1 MRLGT
6 IDTHNALCFDVAPMP
21 ISVLL
26 ADDAEVI
33 RTAIRGLL
41 KGEPSIEVCGEAV
54 NFSQTIELAANLKPD
69 IILLDLRMPDSDK
82 FEPNSL
88 ALQLASTKVLAMSFL
103 GDDEAKTLAESYGAV
118 AMLDKAKLFDELVPA
133 ILDIGQ
139 SA

>member
-1 MRLGT
+1 MR
-6 IDTHNALCFDVAPMP
+6 

-26 ADDAEVI
+26 VDDAEVI

-41 KGEPSIEVCGEAV
+41 KREPSIEVCGEAV

-88 ALQLASTKVLAMSFL
+88 ARQLASSKVLAMSFL
-103 GDDEAKTLAESYGAV
+103 RDDEAETIAERYGAV
-118 AMLDKAKLFDELVPA
+118 ALLDKANLFDELVPA

>member
-1 MRLGT
+1 
-6 IDTHNALCFDVAPMP
+6 MP

-33 RTAIRGLL
+33 RAAIRGLL
-41 KGEPSIEVCGEAV
+41 KGESSIEVCGEAA
-54 NFSQTIELAANLKPD
+54 NFSQTIELAAKLKPD

-88 ALQLASTKVLAMSFL
+88 ALQLASTSKVLAMSFL

-133 ILDIGQ
+133 ILDIGHQ

>member
-1 MRLGT
+1 
-6 IDTHNALCFDVAPMP
+6 MP

-33 RTAIRGLL
+33 RTSIRGLL

-54 NFSQTIELAANLKPD
+54 NFSQTIELAGNLKPD

-88 ALQLASTKVLAMSFL
+88 ALQLASTSKVLAMSFL

-118 AMLDKAKLFDELVPA
+118 AMLDKAELFDELVPA

-139 SA
+139 RQSA